1 LFDNCQ
7 LNLSSKILK
16 MKILKNEQTVVPM
29 NKYFKEQI
37 KKKYKKKR
45 AKKTKPPKSR
55 YLLVLAWF
63 FVILL
68 LVCAILLVLI
78 QKNYFVFK
86 WDETNEKQ
94 KKNPIITGL
103 ELLNCTFNKCSNFG
117 DTESHNSVWIFIYF
131 IPTVN
136 TPELGRYRIPLN
148 WDALFWLSDVFL
160 FYACILETF
169 RAI

>member
-1 LFDNCQ
+1 
-7 LNLSSKILK
+7 

-117 DTESHNSVWIFIYF
+117 DAESHNSV
-131 IPTVN
+131 
-136 TPELGRYRIPLN
+136 
-148 WDALFWLSDVFL
+148 
-160 FYACILETF
+160 
-169 RAI
+169 